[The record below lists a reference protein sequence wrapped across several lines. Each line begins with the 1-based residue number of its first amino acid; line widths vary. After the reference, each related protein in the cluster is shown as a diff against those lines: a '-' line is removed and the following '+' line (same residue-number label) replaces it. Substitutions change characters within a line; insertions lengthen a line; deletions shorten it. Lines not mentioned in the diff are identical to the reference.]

1 MYNACAVARRVLM
14 QFCHDPRTLGVMFI
28 APCIV
33 LWLFSVLL
41 GAPSVIPRIA
51 TVNLPPDYQSYLEDE
66 SCTLTATDAVTA
78 ADLLATNSIDAIL
91 SLSSAHTLE
100 IEVEGAD
107 TSRTAATLSAV
118 RAALVAMQQ
127 DDEIQTQQHLDDLNG
142 LIDTISANVDP
153 STLLFLPSNI
163 REPVSSFIT
172 SMEDI
177 TGESLTPSITS
188 FNVSWLHGSADWTNF
203 EFYGPVFIGIFI
215 FVFVF
220 LTSSMSLL
228 TERSGGTVR
237 RLIVT
242 PIKSWEIVGGY
253 LLGFGLLTLIQSI
266 IILWAC
272 IWLIGFPNVGSLAL
286 VILVTVS
293 MAIVSL
299 TLGLLVSGLAHT
311 PFQVVQL
318 MLVFVVPQILLS
330 GIFDLSQTPE
340 WMQAISALFPIYYGA
355 EALRDVMLRGAGF
368 TDIIL
373 NLGILWSFIVAF
385 FALACLNFKKKRA
398 PDRPSHDIQS
408 VTP

>member
-1 MYNACAVARRVLM
+1 MHNACAVARRVLM

-41 GAPSVIPRIA
+41 GAPSVVPRIA
-51 TVNLPPDYQSYLEDE
+51 TVNLPSDYLSYLEDE
-66 SCTLTATDAVTA
+66 SCVLTNTDATTA
-78 ADLLATNSIDAIL
+78 ADLLAANSIDAIL
-91 SLSSAHTLE
+91 SMSSDHTLE
-100 IEVEGAD
+100 IKVEGAD
-107 TSRTAATLSAV
+107 VSRTAATLSAV
-118 RAALVAMQQ
+118 RGALVVMQQ
-127 DDEIQTQQHLDDLNG
+127 ADETQTQQRLDNLSG
-142 LIDTISANVDP
+142 LIDTISTQVDP
-153 STLLFLPSNI
+153 STLSLLPSNI
-163 REPVSSFIT
+163 REPVSSFIG

-177 TGESLTPSITS
+177 INGSLTPSITG
-188 FNVSWLHGSADWTNF
+188 FNMSWLHGSADWTNF

-237 RLIVT
+237 RLMVT
-242 PIKSWEIVGGY
+242 PIKSRQIVGGY

-286 VILVTVS
+286 VILITVS

-330 GIFDLSQTPE
+330 GIFDLSQTPS
-340 WMQAISALFPIYYGA
+340 WMQAVSAIFPIYYGA
-355 EALRDVMLRGAGF
+355 EALRDVMLRGASF
-368 TDIIL
+368 PDIAL
-373 NLGILWSFIVAF
+373 NLGILWGFIVVF
-385 FALACLNFKKKRA
+385 FSLACLNFKKKRA
-398 PDRPSHDIQS
+398 RSDHMSHEVQPSA
-408 VTP
+408 